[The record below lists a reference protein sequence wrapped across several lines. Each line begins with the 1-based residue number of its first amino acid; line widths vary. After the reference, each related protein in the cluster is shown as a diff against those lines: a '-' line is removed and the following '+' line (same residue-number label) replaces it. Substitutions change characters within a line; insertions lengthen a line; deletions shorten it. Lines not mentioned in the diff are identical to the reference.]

1 MDASQIELATQLAE
15 IDADALKS
23 IAMAIAAGIGVLGP
37 GLGIGILVSK
47 ALEAIGR
54 NPEAAPK
61 IQSTMILGVVF
72 VEALAIFALVVAFL
86 IKFL

>member
-1 MDASQIELATQLAE
+1 MDPVQLELARELAQ
-15 IDADALKS
+15 IDADAMKS
-23 IAMAIAAGIGVLGP
+23 IAMAIAAGVGVFGP
-37 GLGIGILVSK
+37 GLGLGILVSK

-54 NPEAAPK
+54 NPEAAGK